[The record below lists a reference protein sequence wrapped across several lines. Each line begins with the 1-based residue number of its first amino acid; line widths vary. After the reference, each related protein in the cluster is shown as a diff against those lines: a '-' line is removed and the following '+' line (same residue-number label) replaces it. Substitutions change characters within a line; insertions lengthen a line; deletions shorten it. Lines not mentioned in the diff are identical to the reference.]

1 MRSSAIS
8 SAEATGSPDVSG
20 ELSFSFVRAF
30 IGPSGRFPDP
40 HGPEADESPGSAD
53 SGACGDGG
61 VGTYAITGA
70 GVRIP

>member
-20 ELSFSFVRAF
+20 ALSFSLVCAF

-40 HGPEADESPGSAD
+40 RGPEADESPGSVD
-53 SGACGDGG
+53 SGASGDGG
-61 VGTYAITGA
+61 VRTYAITGA
-70 GVRIP
+70 GVRVP